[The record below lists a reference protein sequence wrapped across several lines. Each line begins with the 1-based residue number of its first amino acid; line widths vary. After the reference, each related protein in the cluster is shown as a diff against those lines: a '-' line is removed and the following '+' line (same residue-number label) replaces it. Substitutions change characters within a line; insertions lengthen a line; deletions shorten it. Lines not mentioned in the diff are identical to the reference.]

1 MLPLRSSADVAVT
14 MPSTLVRPAP
24 ALEMETVAPMS
35 SVSVIVPTYREAE
48 NLLTLIERLEKV
60 RQAGELDLE
69 LLIMDDD
76 SDDGSVEAVGRAGR
90 SWATIH
96 VRTTNRGLSPAVIDG
111 MRAATG
117 DILIVMDADL
127 SHPPEKIPEMI
138 AALRAGAPFVLG
150 SRYVPGGSTDAAW
163 GVFRWLN
170 SQAATLLA
178 RPLTNAKDP
187 MSGFFAMRR
196 DDFNRADGLNPIGY
210 KIALELIVKCRFDHV
225 AETPIHFAD
234 REHGQSKLS
243 LKEQLKYIQHLR
255 RLYIFKF
262 GTWSHLVQFLVVG
275 ASGVLV
281 NLSVLMFLARL
292 LTTPKPFAVAVA
304 ITLSMVS
311 NFMLN
316 RRFTFSYARSQ
327 SIMKQFFGFCTAC
340 SIGAGVNFITTML
353 VHNAA
358 PDMPLEAAAIAG
370 IAAGMGFNFLASR
383 FVVFRSQSTAVHQQ
397 PNNNSL

>member
-1 MLPLRSSADVAVT
+1 MHPQRSPADVAVT
-14 MPSTLVRPAP
+14 MPSTLIHPAP
-24 ALEMETVAPMS
+24 APSMETVTALS

-48 NLLTLIERLEKV
+48 NLPTLIERLEKV
-60 RQAGELDLE
+60 RHAGELDLE

-76 SDDGSVEAVGRAGR
+76 SDDGSVEAVERAKQ

-138 AALRAGAPFVLG
+138 ASLRAGAPFVLG

-170 SQAATLLA
+170 SKAATLLA

-196 DDFNRADGLNPIGY
+196 EDFNRADGLNPIGY

-234 REHGQSKLS
+234 RELGQSKLS

-262 GTWSHLVQFLVVG
+262 GTWSHLVQFLAVG

-281 NLSVLMFLARL
+281 NLSVLMLLTRL
-292 LTTPKPFAVAVA
+292 LTTPKPLAVAAA
-304 ITLSMVS
+304 ITLSMAS

-316 RRFTFSYARSQ
+316 RRFTFSYARDQ
-327 SIMKQFFGFCTAC
+327 SIVKQFFGFCTAC

-353 VHNAA
+353 VHSAA
-358 PDMPLEAAAIAG
+358 PDLPLEVAAIAG

-383 FVVFRSQSTAVHQQ
+383 FVVFRSQSTAAHKQ
-397 PNNNSL
+397 PSDTPQ